1 MKILLDH
8 NMWPGLWS
16 HLQRH
21 EVESAIR
28 RGWQEIRNGELIR
41 LAESD
46 GFEAI
51 LTFDRRFVEELGG
64 EEFHLRI
71 LILRRKSQNRSRL
84 IRVVPDILATL
95 DRMSPGQ
102 VEELDI
108 EEIPDS

>member
-16 HLQRH
+16 HLEQH
-21 EVESAIR
+21 EVESTR
-28 RGWQEIRNGELIR
+28 RKGWQEIRNGELIR

-71 LILRRKSQNRSRL
+71 LVLRRREQNRSRL
-84 IRVVPDILATL
+84 VRVVPDILATL

-108 EEIPDS
+108 EKLPDS